1 MDTLLREAVL
11 SYNRQEIVRP
21 NLNDEP
27 GEGGAGDRETQRN
40 DDPLRRRRI
49 GQSPVGSEAKP
60 SAPTGWAERK
70 ETSAPEGRQSL
81 PETKSSSAPAGAVR
95 YSGAIRHRWVRSAS
109 PRFPPAIVRCAF
121 RRRGTS
127 R

>member
-1 MDTLLREAVL
+1 MIPAQEARV
-11 SYNRQEIVRP
+11 IVRP
-21 NLNDEP
+21 NGTMIPAPEAHRTIAGGKR
-27 GEGGAGDRETQRN
+27 GE
-40 DDPLRRRRI
+40 
-49 GQSPVGSEAKP
+49 
-60 SAPTGWAERK
+60 AERAHRMGR
-70 ETSAPEGRQSL
+70 EERNIRPGGRQSL

-95 YSGAIRHRWVRSAS
+95 YSGAILYRWVRSAS